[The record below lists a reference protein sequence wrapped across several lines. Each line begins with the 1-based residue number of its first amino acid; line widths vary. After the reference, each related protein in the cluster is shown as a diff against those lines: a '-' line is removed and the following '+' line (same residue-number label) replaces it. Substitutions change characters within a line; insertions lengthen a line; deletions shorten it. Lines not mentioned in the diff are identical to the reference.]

1 VPQRASKEISI
12 LASLFE
18 DRRLEPYGS
27 SLFFVFIRAC
37 PQWSS
42 LWGALIPVASAK
54 KLGVGFPG
62 DGFTITSPLV
72 KKYLTFSSVCA
83 IVCVAPNN
91 ITPLG
96 THPVTVQTLRLS
108 ALPITSAVP
117 PGAPGDA
124 WVDED
129 AASI

>member
-1 VPQRASKEISI
+1 MVITPPCRTPV
-12 LASLFE
+12 
-18 DRRLEPYGS
+18 RRS
-27 SLFFVFIRAC
+27 S
-37 PQWSS
+37 
-42 LWGALIPVASAK
+42 SADDDAV
-54 KLGVGFPG
+54 LPS
-62 DGFTITSPLV
+62 DGFTLTSPLV
-72 KKYLTFSSVCA
+72 KKYLTLSGVCA